1 MNFVLGMN
9 GGHMPSSLGS
19 RLIDVVRQAGWQA
32 DKMLS
37 VYNFLKFNDFNSK
50 ACLGCL
56 NEFMVPIAS
65 YQ

>member
-37 VYNFLKFNDFNSK
+37 VYNFFKIQRLQF
-50 ACLGCL
+50 
-56 NEFMVPIAS
+56 
-65 YQ
+65 